1 MAIANMKASMML
13 ASQQIATKI
22 RKDKKAAT
30 LVAQQ
35 EQMAPLAD
43 GNDLELPPDVLDDGE
58 VLAEAP
64 AEPAA
69 VVEKRKAGQALQA
82 GAEEAAGAQ
91 PKKRGR
97 PPGAKAKAKPA
108 AQPEEGKAKAKPK
121 PKPGYDWASH
131 FKILPPLP
139 EGVVLP
145 DGSKRRNKNGS
156 KPGGCRQRRAKAG
169 YPAPAGF

>member
-1 MAIANMKASMML
+1 MKASMML

-58 VLAEAP
+58 ILAEAP

-69 VVEKRKAGQALQA
+69 VVEKRRLGRRCRLVLRKLPV
-82 GAEEAAGAQ
+82 
-91 PKKRGR
+91 PK
-97 PPGAKAKAKPA
+97 
-108 AQPEEGKAKAKPK
+108 EEG
-121 PKPGYDWASH
+121 ASSR
-131 FKILPPLP
+131 
-139 EGVVLP
+139 G
-145 DGSKRRNKNGS
+145 
-156 KPGGCRQRRAKAG
+156 
-169 YPAPAGF
+169 